1 MLKFTILTLGL
12 IALSF
17 NLLLEKGAIAQVP
30 IETDS
35 NNPVNPTTTIPNR
48 SPSNSRDPKDI
59 VITRPPSPNTGAT
72 STGTISNQR
81 FSCQSQS
88 GQYTVMYQ
96 PKSQQGQFYAW
107 SVPSVMGG
115 GWSSQRR
122 CNEISRR
129 LEQYRPDGL
138 VEMQIGIENGYNV
151 ICVTTD
157 KNPACRIV
165 LTVPVGADPNNI
177 RDRVFAN
184 ITTADSGQST
194 VGVNT
199 FVEGNRSNSLNSIL
213 GISSGTSKGTPRSS
227 FRNNAIDLKPFLDSA
242 DGGTATELR
251 TSGSK
256 GLKLSPNRF

>member
-12 IALSF
+12 IGLSF
-17 NLLLEKGAIAQVP
+17 NLLLATDFSTAIAQVP

-35 NNPVNPTTTIPNR
+35 NNPINPPNLPTRFPNRNPTQPNEIILTNPSSTNRTT
-48 SPSNSRDPKDI
+48 
-59 VITRPPSPNTGAT
+59 T
-72 STGTISNQR
+72 SINQR
-81 FSCQSQS
+81 FSCQTQN

-107 SVPSVMGG
+107 AVPSVMGG

-138 VEMQIGIENGYNV
+138 VEMQTGIENGYNM

-157 KNPACRIV
+157 RNPACRIV

-177 RDRVFAN
+177 RERVFAN
-184 ITTADSGQST
+184 LTTADSGQST

-199 FVEGNRSNSLNSIL
+199 FVEGNRSSIFNSIFGVPT
-213 GISSGTSKGTPRSS
+213 GISKDMPRSS
-227 FRNNAIDLKPFLDSA
+227 FRNDGIDLKPYLDAA

-251 TSGSK
+251 TSGSNF
-256 GLKLSPNRF
+256 LNLSPSRF

>member
-1 MLKFTILTLGL
+1 LTLGL

-17 NLLLEKGAIAQVP
+17 NLLLGKEAIAQVP
-30 IETDS
+30 IEPNS
-35 NNPVNPTTTIPNR
+35 ENPTTIIPNR
-48 SPSNSRDPKDI
+48 NPTQPNEIILTNPSR
-59 VITRPPSPNTGAT
+59 T
-72 STGTISNQR
+72 STSTNQR
-81 FSCQSQS
+81 FSCQAQS

-107 SVPSVMGG
+107 AVPKVMGG
-115 GWSSQRR
+115 GWSSERR

-138 VEMQIGIENGYNV
+138 VELQTGIENGYNV

-184 ITTADSGQST
+184 LTTADSGQST

-199 FVEGNRSNSLNSIL
+199 FVGGNRSSSLNSIF
-213 GISSGTSKGTPRSS
+213 GISTGISKGMPKSS
-227 FRNNAIDLKPFLDSA
+227 FRNNGIDLKPYLDAA

-251 TSGSK
+251 TPTSK
-256 GLKLSPNRF
+256 GLRFRPSRF

>member
-17 NLLLEKGAIAQVP
+17 NLLLQKGAIAQVP
-30 IETDS
+30 IEPNS
-35 NNPVNPTTTIPNR
+35 ENPTTIIPNR
-48 SPSNSRDPKDI
+48 NPTQPNEIILTNPSRTNPSR
-59 VITRPPSPNTGAT
+59 TTT
-72 STGTISNQR
+72 SANQR
-81 FSCQSQS
+81 FSCQAQS

-107 SVPSVMGG
+107 AVPSVMGG

-138 VEMQIGIENGYNV
+138 VEMQTGIENGYNV

-184 ITTADSGQST
+184 LTTADSGQST

-199 FVEGNRSNSLNSIL
+199 FVEGNRSSTLNSLF
-213 GISSGTSKGTPRSS
+213 GISTGISTGISKGTPKSK
-227 FRNNAIDLKPFLDSA
+227 FRNNGIDLKPYLDAA
-242 DGGTATELR
+242 DGGTATELG
-251 TSGSK
+251 TPTSK
-256 GLKLSPNRF
+256 GLRFSPSRF